1 MKQGFLYKTILDILF
16 IALCA
21 GGIGLFFNIPH
32 MISLIKMEQSFA
44 QDWSFLAWAYLIF
57 KIGSWFVFLLGIY
70 QLKKGARPLLNNQFF
85 SQNVFKRLKKSGVLL
100 IWSSVLNFMGIGI
113 YFFQI
118 YEQQISDYTQE
129 EDILFPLFTLTIG
142 IFFMI
147 QSNAL
152 KIASGLKSEN
162 DLTI

>member
-1 MKQGFLYKTILDILF
+1 
-16 IALCA
+16 
-21 GGIGLFFNIPH
+21 
-32 MISLIKMEQSFA
+32 
-44 QDWSFLAWAYLIF
+44 
-57 KIGSWFVFLLGIY
+57 
-70 QLKKGARPLLNNQFF
+70 
-85 SQNVFKRLKKSGVLL
+85 
-100 IWSSVLNFMGIGI
+100 MGIGI